1 MGPPG
6 ACLTA
11 RFGVVN
17 SGFIVQGLALGALFA
32 LYAGDRWGHL
42 WRGALRHLPY
52 SPTAPALRVTAV
64 AASLTALVPG
74 TPHPLRATG
83 SASGLNTTRIAER
96 TGDFYALEAVYALF
110 VAVAVA
116 GALLLAFRRR
126 SAMPLRVPLAL
137 AWGGSAATAC
147 WGGWLSLSAC

>member
-6 ACLTA
+6 ACLAA

-17 SGFIVQGLALGALFA
+17 SGFIVQGLALDALFA

-74 TPHPLRATG
+74 TPHLLRATG

-96 TGDFYALEAVYALF
+96 TGDFYALEAVYRLF

-126 SAMPLRVPLAL
+126 SAMPLRVPPAL

-147 WGGWLSLSAC
+147 WGSWLSLSAC

>member
-6 ACLTA
+6 ACLAA

-52 SPTAPALRVTAV
+52 SPTAPALRVAAV

-74 TPHPLRATG
+74 TPHLLRATG

-96 TGDFYALEAVYALF
+96 TGDFYALEAVYRLF

-116 GALLLAFRRR
+116 GRCSSPSAVVPRCRCGCRRPWHGAARRR
-126 SAMPLRVPLAL
+126 RPA
-137 AWGGSAATAC
+137 GAA
-147 WGGWLSLSAC
+147 G